1 MDSPL
6 LRRKANVIDA
16 DVDLKTDLIDNLII
30 MEELPEKK
38 PNGTLSQVVKQ
49 SFPAVIDL
57 SSQTITWLIEAIF
70 LGQLSS
76 LALAGVGIAQQF
88 IVLTFS
94 ILLTFV
100 VGSSIIIIRY
110 LGANDQWNANHILG
124 QAFLI
129 GLILSI
135 IIGLFWYFIVPL
147 LLLLIKEENGQ
158 ARQYAITYIK
168 TVSLF
173 APVIITNFI
182 CLGILRG
189 VGDTLL
195 TMTISLIVNV
205 LNLTLD
211 VFLIFGLWIF
221 PRLETFG
228 AGLAV
233 GIAQTVGF
241 LITLTFL
248 RNHKSSLFLAMVE
261 ITQPKLETFKKLFK
275 LGIPTTIEQLVWS
288 MGQIIL
294 SFFAAQINVI
304 ALAAHQV
311 LVRIQSVLSM
321 VNWGFSI
328 TGMTLVGKSIGAEDY
343 KEALKSGHLVG
354 RVSWINAVLV
364 GTLLFIFSRHV
375 MAIFTNDAQV
385 IHMGE
390 SIMLIFVILQIPKA
404 INTAYSGNLRGC
416 ADLNWLMWLAI
427 GAVIINEI
435 IGAFVL
441 TFGFS
446 MGLAGLWLIQIFDE
460 SERLG
465 LNVWRFNKGYWKKV

>member
-1 MDSPL
+1 M
-6 LRRKANVIDA
+6 
-16 DVDLKTDLIDNLII
+16 
-30 MEELPEKK
+30 PEKK
-38 PNGTLSQVVKQ
+38 QTGTMTQVVKQ

-88 IVLTFS
+88 IILTFS

-100 VGSSIIIIRY
+100 VGSSIIIVRH
-110 LGANDQWNANHILG
+110 LGAGDKWSANHVLG

-129 GLILSI
+129 GFLLSI
-135 IIGLFWYFIVPL
+135 LIGLFWYFIVPL
-147 LLLLIKEENGQ
+147 LMTLIKEEGNQ
-158 ARQYAITYIK
+158 ARQYAVTYIR
-168 TVSLF
+168 TVALF
-173 APVIITNFI
+173 APIIITNFI
-182 CLGILRG
+182 CMGILRG

-195 TMTISLIVNV
+195 TMTINLTVNI
-205 LNLTLD
+205 LNLVLD

-233 GIAQTVGF
+233 GIAQTVG
-241 LITLTFL
+241 LIITITFL
-248 RNHKSSLFLAMVE
+248 RNHKSSLFLAMME
-261 ITQPKLETFKKLFK
+261 ITQPRMATFKKLFK

-294 SFFAAQINVI
+294 SFFAAQINVT

-321 VNWGFSI
+321 INWGFSI
-328 TGMTLVGKSIGAEDY
+328 TGMTLVGKSIGAKNY
-343 KEALKSGHLVG
+343 KEALKSGHMVG
-354 RVSWINAVLV
+354 RVSWINALV
-364 GTLLFIFSRHV
+364 IGTLLFIFSKHV
-375 MAIFTNDAQV
+375 MSIFTGDVEV
-385 IHMGE
+385 IQMGE
-390 SIMLIFVILQIPKA
+390 DIMLLFVILQIPKA

-435 IGAFVL
+435 IGGFLL
-441 TFGFS
+441 TFTFS
-446 MGLAGLWLIQIFDE
+446 MGLGGLWLIQILDE

-465 LNVWRFNKGYWKKV
+465 LNIWRFNKGDWKKV

>member
-1 MDSPL
+1 
-6 LRRKANVIDA
+6 
-16 DVDLKTDLIDNLII
+16 
-30 MEELPEKK
+30 METLPAKK
-38 PNGTLSQVVKQ
+38 ETGTLTQVVKQ

-100 VGSSIIIIRY
+100 VGSSIIIVRH
-110 LGANDQWNANHILG
+110 LGAGDKWNANHVLG

-129 GLILSI
+129 GFILSI
-135 IIGLFWYFIVPL
+135 LIGLFWYFVVPL
-147 LLLLIKEENGQ
+147 LMNLIKEEGTQ
-158 ARQYAITYIK
+158 ARQYAVTYIR
-168 TVSLF
+168 TVALF
-173 APVIITNFI
+173 APIIITNFI
-182 CLGILRG
+182 CMGILRG

-195 TMTISLIVNV
+195 TMTINLIVNV
-205 LNLTLD
+205 LNLVLD

-241 LITLTFL
+241 IITLTFL
-248 RNHKSSLFLAMVE
+248 RNHKSSLFLAMME
-261 ITQPKLETFKKLFK
+261 ITQPKMATFKKLFK

-294 SFFAAQINVI
+294 SFFAAQINVT

-328 TGMTLVGKSIGAEDY
+328 TGMTLVGKSIGAKNY
-343 KEALKSGHLVG
+343 KEALKSGHMVA
-354 RVSWINAVLV
+354 RVSWINALLV
-364 GTLLFIFSRHV
+364 GVLLFIFSKHV
-375 MAIFTNDAQV
+375 MAIFTGDLQV
-385 IHMGE
+385 IQMGE
-390 SIMLIFVILQIPKA
+390 DIMLLFVILQVPKA

-435 IGAFVL
+435 IGAFLL
-441 TFGFS
+441 TFTFS

-465 LNVWRFNKGYWKKV
+465 LNIWRFNKGDWKKV

>member
-1 MDSPL
+1 MPEQKKSGTMTQ
-6 LRRKANVIDA
+6 VI
-16 DVDLKTDLIDNLII
+16 
-30 MEELPEKK
+30 
-38 PNGTLSQVVKQ
+38 KQ

-100 VGSSIIIIRY
+100 VGSSIIIVRY
-110 LGANDQWNANHILG
+110 LGADDQWNANHILG

-129 GLILSI
+129 GIILSVL
-135 IIGLFWYFIVPL
+135 IGLFWYFVVPL
-147 LLLLIKEENGQ
+147 LMTLIKEEGTQ
-158 ARQYAITYIK
+158 ARHYAITYIR
-168 TVSLF
+168 TVAVF
-173 APVIITNFI
+173 APIIITNFI

-195 TMTISLIVNV
+195 TMTISLVVNV
-205 LNLTLD
+205 LNLVLD

-241 LITLTFL
+241 IITITFL
-248 RNHKSSLFLAMVE
+248 RNHKSSLFLAMME
-261 ITQPKLETFKKLFK
+261 ITQPRMATFKKLFK

-294 SFFAAQINVI
+294 SFFAAQINVT

-328 TGMTLVGKSIGAEDY
+328 TGMTLVGKSIGAKDY
-343 KEALKSGHLVG
+343 KEALKSGHMVG
-354 RVSWINAVLV
+354 RISWINAVLV

-375 MAIFTNDAQV
+375 MSVFTGDIQV
-385 IHMGE
+385 IEMGE
-390 SIMLIFVILQIPKA
+390 SVMLLFVILQIPKA

-435 IGAFVL
+435 IGAFLL
-441 TFGFS
+441 TFTFS

-465 LNVWRFNKGYWKKV
+465 LNIWRFNKGDWKKV